1 MGRVTLRM
9 GQVTSRMRQV
19 MDGGAAIRAG
29 IISGAFFLVAVMA
42 LTWWA
47 IGSPW
52 VITRLVASL
61 ILGPEALPPPA
72 TFTVGTAVVALIV
85 HFALSIGYA
94 MLIAFVLHRWGM
106 VVGIV
111 GGAILGLAIFAINF
125 YTVSYLVPW
134 FFPMRSWMLVA
145 SHALFGA
152 MAGGIYEAMEVERFV
167 PESDKSQS
175 SAT

>member
-1 MGRVTLRM
+1 M
-9 GQVTSRMRQV
+9 GQIAVRMRQA
-19 MDGGAAIRAG
+19 MDTRAALRAG
-29 IISGAFFLVAVMA
+29 IVSGAFFLLASMA

-61 ILGPEALPPPA
+61 ILGPGALPPPA

-106 VVGIV
+106 VVGII

-125 YTVSYLVPW
+125 YTVSYLFPW
-134 FFPMRSWMLVA
+134 FYPMRSWMLAA

-152 MAGGIYEAMEVERFV
+152 MAGGIYEAMEIERFI
-167 PESDKSQS
+167 PASDQSQS
-175 SAT
+175 

>member
-1 MGRVTLRM
+1 MGHALVH
-9 GQVTSRMRQV
+9 MRQI
-19 MDGGAAIRAG
+19 MDTRAALRAG
-29 IISGAFFLVAVMA
+29 IISGAFFLIASMA

-61 ILGPEALPPPA
+61 ILGPGALPPPA
-72 TFTVGTAVVALIV
+72 TFTVGTALVALVV
-85 HFALSIGYA
+85 HFALSVGYA

-106 VVGIV
+106 VVGII

-134 FFPMRSWMLVA
+134 FYPMRSWMLVA

-152 MAGGIYEAMEVERFV
+152 MAGGLYEAMEVERFV
-167 PESDKSQS
+167 PASDQSQS
-175 SAT
+175 

>member
-1 MGRVTLRM
+1 MGHAM
-9 GQVTSRMRQV
+9 PPMRQI
-19 MDGGAAIRAG
+19 MDTRAALWAG
-29 IISGAFFLVAVMA
+29 IISGAFFLIASMA

-61 ILGPEALPPPA
+61 ILGPGALPPPA
-72 TFTVGTAVVALIV
+72 TFTVGTALVALVV
-85 HFALSIGYA
+85 HFALSIAYA
-94 MLIAFVLHRWGM
+94 MLIAYILHRWGM
-106 VVGIV
+106 VVGII

-134 FFPMRSWMLVA
+134 FYPMRSWMLVA

-152 MAGGIYEAMEVERFV
+152 MAGGLYEAMEVERFV
-167 PESDKSQS
+167 PASDQSQS
-175 SAT
+175 

>member
-1 MGRVTLRM
+1 MGHASVY
-9 GQVTSRMRQV
+9 MRQI
-19 MDGGAAIRAG
+19 MDARAALWAG
-29 IISGAFFLVAVMA
+29 LISGAFFLIASMA

-61 ILGPEALPPPA
+61 ILGPGALPPPA
-72 TFTVGTAVVALIV
+72 TFTVGTALVALAV
-85 HFALSIGYA
+85 HFALSIAYA
-94 MLIAFVLHRWGM
+94 MLIAYILHRWGM
-106 VVGIV
+106 VAGII

-134 FFPMRSWMLVA
+134 FYPMRSWMLVA

-152 MAGGIYEAMEVERFV
+152 MAGGLYEAMEVERFV
-167 PESDKSQS
+167 PASDQSQS
-175 SAT
+175 

>member
-1 MGRVTLRM
+1 MGHASVH
-9 GQVTSRMRQV
+9 MRQI
-19 MDGGAAIRAG
+19 MDTRAALRAG
-29 IISGAFFLVAVMA
+29 IISGAFFLIASMA

-61 ILGPEALPPPA
+61 ILGPGALPPPA
-72 TFTVGTAVVALIV
+72 TFTVGTALVALVV
-85 HFALSIGYA
+85 HFALSVGYA

-106 VVGIV
+106 VVGII

-134 FFPMRSWMLVA
+134 FYPMRSWMLVA

-152 MAGGIYEAMEVERFV
+152 MAGGLYEAMEVERFV
-167 PESDKSQS
+167 PASDQSQS
-175 SAT
+175 